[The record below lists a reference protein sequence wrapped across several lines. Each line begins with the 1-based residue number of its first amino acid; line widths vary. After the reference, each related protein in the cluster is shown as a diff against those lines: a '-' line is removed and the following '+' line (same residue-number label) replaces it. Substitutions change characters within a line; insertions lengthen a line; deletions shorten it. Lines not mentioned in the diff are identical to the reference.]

1 MEESKQQRCHREAR
15 KYPRMHRKKLGAT
28 RKTFRSTRIRDRR
41 ESMKKRRDHKRSRKN
56 SMNTMSLYLGV
67 DQIRAHRGNLKP
79 VAICHR
85 VANCHWPKRIENPVR
100 QIGTQARPHSAQNR
114 IARRARSK
122 ETVPALS
129 YGISTSLPVDC
140 RDSMNLCA
148 SAACANGNALP
159 TSSLSLPSAISLN
172 DSSIPRRIKSG
183 TPATVYSV
191 KALTLADFSNS
202 LNMLSGSGG
211 PLARP

>member
-79 VAICHR
+79 VA
-85 VANCHWPKRIENPVR
+85 NC
-100 QIGTQARPHSAQNR
+100 GTVLTSLHLGHSADGLR
-114 IARRARSK
+114 TLRSR
-122 ETVPALS
+122 T
-129 YGISTSLPVDC
+129 
-140 RDSMNLCA
+140 R
-148 SAACANGNALP
+148 NGR
-159 TSSLSLPSAISLN
+159 PSV
-172 DSSIPRRIKSG
+172 G
-183 TPATVYSV
+183 
-191 KALTLADFSNS
+191 
-202 LNMLSGSGG
+202 
-211 PLARP
+211 